1 LSNAFYRRKQ
11 QPAWWRWSARA
22 LGVLGGSLF
31 LLAGGAF
38 LIAVLPSPAVHAR
51 QADSA
56 PQPASQAGQPGKGKG
71 AKGGSSGKEG
81 VDNGTQLD
89 ALRKDLEARI
99 DADRKD
105 AAEKMNQERE
115 ETKDVLGALI
125 GLTALAS
132 LIIGFLTY
140 ASVKNTRD
148 DAEKLF
154 DRTREESARLVEDVR
169 KRMTDIVGTFPEFAG
184 LDERIRKQMREVES
198 RMPPEADWNDDQSFR
213 VLDESDKQEILDS
226 EIAISASVSVFA
238 LDRVPLLRA
247 RLVAI
252 HAALARFYL
261 GRYNTSPAPA
271 EGDYVRAVSYATRV
285 VQANMD
291 APGGYRLRG
300 AIHLARY
307 EREKKANPASS
318 NQGLLDS
325 AGKDFA
331 IAVASTDPIDAGAF
345 YNLALVQHYKAK
357 TAEAAATCRQLIALK
372 DKVSAMHRKKY
383 LPGIYRN
390 LACFLAL
397 LADAAAQN
405 KTQAD
410 KLSSESVEAVRRGKE
425 EFEPTAKQD
434 EGLEE
439 LKKGILA
446 ELQPGNDLNR
456 LAQSFKDEIENV
468 FAPAKPA
475 AANPA
480 NASPAN
486 ANPANANPA
495 NASPANANPANANPA
510 NANPANANPANA
522 NPANANPANANP
534 ANASPA
540 NANPANASPANA
552 SPANANPANAN
563 PANANPANANPAN
576 ANPANIV
583 PNP

>member
-1 LSNAFYRRKQ
+1 LSNALYRRKQ
-11 QPAWWRWSARA
+11 QPAWWRWPARA

-38 LIAVLPSPAVHAR
+38 LIAVLPSPAIHAR
-51 QADSA
+51 LADSA
-56 PQPASQAGQPGKGKG
+56 AQPAPQAGQQDKSRG
-71 AKGGSSGKEG
+71 ANGSSSAHAGL
-81 VDNGTQLD
+81 DNGAQLD
-89 ALRKDLEARI
+89 ALRKDLESRI

-105 AAEKMNQERE
+105 AAEKINQERE

-132 LIIGFLTY
+132 LIVGFLTY

-154 DRTREESARLVEDVR
+154 ERTREESARLVEDVR

-252 HAALARFYL
+252 YAALARFYL
-261 GRYNTSPAPA
+261 GRYNTSHAPA

-285 VQANMD
+285 VQANME

-307 EREKKANPASS
+307 ERGKRTNPAVS
-318 NQGLLDS
+318 NQQLLDS
-325 AGKDFA
+325 AEKDFA
-331 IAVASTDPIDAGAF
+331 IAVASPDLVDAGAF

-372 DKVSAMHRKKY
+372 DKVSATHRKKY

-397 LADAAAQN
+397 RADTSAQN
-405 KTQAD
+405 KTEAD
-410 KLSSESVEAVRRGKE
+410 KLSNESVEAVRKGIE

-434 EGLEE
+434 DGLKE
-439 LKKGILA
+439 LKAGILA
-446 ELQPGNDLNR
+446 ELKPGKDLNR
-456 LAQSFKDEIENV
+456 LGQSFQHEIESL

-475 AANPA
+475 AANLA
-480 NASPAN
+480 NAS
-486 ANPANANPA
+486 
-495 NASPANANPANANPA
+495 
-510 NANPANANPANA
+510 
-522 NPANANPANANP
+522 
-534 ANASPA
+534 
-540 NANPANASPANA
+540 
-552 SPANANPANAN
+552 
-563 PANANPANANPAN
+563 PAN